1 MIRLVLLACLLPGAG
16 AVESEHR
23 VGSPEPQVDL
33 APADGGV
40 GAHLARLER
49 RINDLE
55 EKKALNGRGA
65 YAGGSGLRVELGGT
79 GDESLLERLR
89 RHERELTA
97 LRAEKTERE
106 RQQADTAAA
115 LASESD
121 RRRQA
126 SERAAALGHVQESLV
141 TARQVLTERQTAIDR
156 LKAELAA
163 SELARLRAERAHY
176 LLAAAVLRLPA
187 VPGVELSD
195 LQDSVRQE
203 ARNVLPSER
212 SGE

>member
-1 MIRLVLLACLLPGAG
+1 M
-16 AVESEHR
+16 
-23 VGSPEPQVDL
+23 
-33 APADGGV
+33 
-40 GAHLARLER
+40 
-49 RINDLE
+49 
-55 EKKALNGRGA
+55 
-65 YAGGSGLRVELGGT
+65 
-79 GDESLLERLR
+79 
-89 RHERELTA
+89 
-97 LRAEKTERE
+97 RAEKTERE

-115 LASESD
+115 LAGESE

-141 TARQVLTERQTAIDR
+141 TARQVLMERQTAIDR
-156 LKAELAA
+156 LKTELAA

-187 VPGVELSD
+187 VPGIELSD

-203 ARNVLPSER
+203 ARNILPSER